1 VNVAVAEAS
10 LVNVTLQVLVPVH
23 APDQPANV
31 EPALGTAVSVT
42 MAPLAKLALHV
53 APQSIPAGLLV
64 TVPVPV
70 PALCTVSWKE
80 GGGLAVKVAVTA
92 ALPVN
97 VTLQAPVPVHAPD
110 HPANVDPPFGTAVSV
125 TMAPLV
131 KLALHVAPQSIPAGL
146 LVTVPVPVPALWTVS

>member
-1 VNVAVAEAS
+1 
-10 LVNVTLQVLVPVH
+10 
-23 APDQPANV
+23 
-31 EPALGTAVSVT
+31 

-92 ALPVN
+92 ALLVN
-97 VTLQAPVPVHAPD
+97 VTLQVPVPAHAPD
-110 HPANVDPPFGTAVSV
+110 QPANVELLFGAAVSV
-125 TMAPLV
+125 TMVPLV
-131 KLALHVAPQSIPAGL
+131 KLALHVAPQLIPAGL
-146 LVTVPVPVPALWTVS
+146 LVTVPAPVPALWTVS